1 MLNTFLYCYFM
12 VFESVFL
19 FPFTCRLQVTH
30 GSRWGV
36 TISEFYRKRNIQ
48 TFSLKQVLGKVL
60 LVSGWGFFLF
70 AHSLAFKK
78 ENKIKNID
86 HVGFVFKIQVNKNFD
101 FKFDQWGIVKY
112 LFVVHVKPTIKMKLR
127 KNMYQM
133 VLCFHS
139 HRWEEK
145 YQERRKW
152 WSIYT

>member
-1 MLNTFLYCYFM
+1 MLLYGVWICISFSIYMQITGHTWQSMRSHYLRVLQKKKHADIFLKASTWKGF
-12 VFESVFL
+12 VGKWLRF
-19 FPFTCRLQVTH
+19 
-30 GSRWGV
+30 
-36 TISEFYRKRNIQ
+36 
-48 TFSLKQVLGKVL
+48 FSFCTLG
-60 LVSGWGFFLF
+60 FQ
-70 AHSLAFKK
+70 KK
-78 ENKIKNID
+78 NKIKNID